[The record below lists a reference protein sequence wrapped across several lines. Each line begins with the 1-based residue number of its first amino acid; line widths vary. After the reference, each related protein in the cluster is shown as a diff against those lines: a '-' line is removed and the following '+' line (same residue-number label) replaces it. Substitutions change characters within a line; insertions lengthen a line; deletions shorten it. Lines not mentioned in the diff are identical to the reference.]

1 MTQPEGQTARDVFP
15 EDDGIPEIADDTPEA
30 AAAEDP
36 QFAPEMGA
44 ERANASVDFGTT
56 AAEQS
61 EGESLDGRLDR
72 EVPDVDVDPGVRPAE
87 DPDHTAPQL
96 DQDADA
102 DPLDDSGTDTVGDD
116 VLASDTGAIG
126 GDGPE
131 EQAVHPVAD

>member
-36 QFAPEMGA
+36 QFAAPMGQ
-44 ERANASVDFGTT
+44 ERAAATVDFGTT
-56 AAEQS
+56 AAEQA
-61 EGESLDGRLDR
+61 EGEPLDGRLER
-72 EVPDVDVDPGVRPAE
+72 EVPDVDVDPGVRAAE
-87 DPDHTAPQL
+87 DPDGPATQV

-116 VLASDTGAIG
+116 VVASGSESVG
-126 GDGPE
+126 GEGPE
-131 EQAVHPVAD
+131 ERAVHPAEG

>member
-15 EDDGIPEIADDTPEA
+15 EDDGIPEIADDSPEA

-36 QFAPEMGA
+36 QFAPSVAGEHPT
-44 ERANASVDFGTT
+44 ASVDFGTT
-56 AAEQS
+56 AAEQA
-61 EGESLDGRLDR
+61 EGEDLDGRLAR

-87 DPDHTAPQL
+87 DPERAVAEL

-116 VLASDTGAIG
+116 VLASGSSPRG
-126 GDGPE
+126 GEGPE
-131 EQAVHPVAD
+131 ADAVHLVED

>member
-56 AAEQS
+56 AVGGGVSQLATNRFTVFATKNASRKMNRRFTAQKYFRKS
-61 EGESLDGRLDR
+61 CSMRSS
-72 EVPDVDVDPGVRPAE
+72 PGWG
-87 DPDHTAPQL
+87 H
-96 DQDADA
+96 
-102 DPLDDSGTDTVGDD
+102 
-116 VLASDTGAIG
+116 
-126 GDGPE
+126 
-131 EQAVHPVAD
+131 